1 MGQRQGGGGAVHLM
15 EGQQGAEIQVAQ
27 PAAGEHQGVLL
38 PQKPGAGRQQLQL
51 PRPPAGQPREA
62 HPQLLP
68 GQQGLV
74 EQGQQGQGALQR
86 QGGEP
91 LLPFPAQNDRFQG
104 GKPSFHTQFP
114 VLLPEPPPYDT
125 IL

>member
-1 MGQRQGGGGAVHLM
+1 MRDRRGEGHTDLPHAVA
-15 EGQQGAEIQVAQ
+15 AEQ
-27 PAAGEHQGVLL
+27 PGLV
-38 PQKPGAGRQQLQL
+38 
-51 PRPPAGQPREA
+51 
-62 HPQLLP
+62 